1 MVAVDDWMAW
11 RRCFGWQRDNQRT
24 NYQINKAG
32 TGCSKRQRCGKR
44 TEGKR
49 RPAMR
54 SVTRSV
60 VIFRHVNF
68 HLKKNSYR
76 PQVHT
81 RLRYKKRFFIG
92 KERVLSKTNKP
103 HKCVDSFPCQI
114 TTPLFPH
121 RFCFWKRRIQ
131 KHPEPKK
138 SVPLLFL
145 SPEMAKKLRM
155 LGNGPTRKKR
165 VWPWF
170 QSQKAIF

>member
-1 MVAVDDWMAW
+1 MAPVFW
-11 RRCFGWQRDNQRT
+11 VT
-24 NYQINKAG
+24 
-32 TGCSKRQRCGKR
+32 TRQP
-44 TEGKR
+44 T
-49 RPAMR
+49 
-54 SVTRSV
+54 
-60 VIFRHVNF
+60 
-68 HLKKNSYR
+68 YR

-145 SPEMAKKLRM
+145 SPEMAKKIENVGERSHQEETRLAM
-155 LGNGPTRKKR
+155 VSVPESDFLGKIRKN
-165 VWPWF
+165 
-170 QSQKAIF
+170 